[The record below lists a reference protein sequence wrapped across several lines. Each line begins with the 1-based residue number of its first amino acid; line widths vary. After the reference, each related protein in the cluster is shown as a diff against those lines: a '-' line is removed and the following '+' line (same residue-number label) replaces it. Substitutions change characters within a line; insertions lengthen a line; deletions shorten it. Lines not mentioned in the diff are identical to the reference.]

1 MRFAAVSA
9 FLGLAACV
17 RADTVNVMVAQ
28 NGTLTFTPGS
38 VTANEGDVISFQ
50 FLAGN
55 HTVTQSSFTDP
66 CTMLTTPSPGI
77 DSGFQAVSANATM
90 VPQYS
95 FSVTNASTPLWFYCR
110 QARHCESGMVFA
122 VNPTA
127 TNTFDAF
134 KARAMGTNTTSS
146 SPGSSSTKSV
156 PSQSGSS
163 SSPSASGYSNSAPL
177 RFDSSKL
184 TGIIGLV
191 AVVAG
196 SVL

>member
-1 MRFAAVSA
+1 MRFSAVSA

-17 RADTVNVMVAQ
+17 YAETINVMVAQ
-28 NGTLTFTPGS
+28 NGTLTFTPSS
-38 VTANEGDVISFQ
+38 VTANEGDVIAFQ

-55 HTVTQSSFTDP
+55 HTVTQSTFTDP

-77 DSGFQAVSANATM
+77 DSGFQPVSADATM

-95 FSVTNASTPLWFYCR
+95 FSVTNASSPLWFYCR
-110 QARHCESGMVFA
+110 QGRHCEAGMVFA

-127 TNTFDAF
+127 DKTFDAF
-134 KARAMGTNTTSS
+134 KAKATGTNTTSS
-146 SPGSSSTKSV
+146 SLGSSST
-156 PSQSGSS
+156 PSQTGSS
-163 SSPSASGYSNSAPL
+163 SSPSASGYSSSAPL

-191 AVVAG
+191 AIVVG

>member
-1 MRFAAVSA
+1 MRFTAVSA

-17 RADTVNVMVAQ
+17 SAATINVTVAE
-28 NGTLTFTPGS
+28 NGTLTFTPSS
-38 VTANEGDVISFQ
+38 VTANNGDVVAFQ
-50 FLAGN
+50 FVAGN

-66 CTMLTTPSPGI
+66 CTMLTTPTLGI
-77 DSGFQAVSANATM
+77 DSGFQPVSANATM

-95 FSVTNASTPLWFYCR
+95 FSVTNASSPLWFYCR
-110 QARHCESGMVFA
+110 QARHCEAGMVFA

-127 TNTFDAF
+127 DNTFDAF

-146 SPGSSSTKSV
+146 STGSV
-156 PSQSGSS
+156 PSQTGSVP
-163 SSPSASGYSNSAPL
+163 SPSATSYSSDAL

-191 AVVAG
+191 AILAG
-196 SVL
+196 TIL

>member
-1 MRFAAVSA
+1 MRFSAVSA

-17 RADTVNVMVAQ
+17 YAETINVMVAQ
-28 NGTLTFTPGS
+28 NGTLTFTPSS
-38 VTANEGDVISFQ
+38 VTANEGDVIAFQ

-55 HTVTQSSFTDP
+55 HTVTQSTFTDP

-77 DSGFQAVSANATM
+77 DSGFQPVSADATM

-95 FSVTNASTPLWFYCR
+95 FSVTNASSPLWFYCR
-110 QARHCESGMVFA
+110 QGRHCEAGMVFA

-127 TNTFDAF
+127 DKTFDAF
-134 KARAMGTNTTSS
+134 KAKATGTNTTSS
-146 SPGSSSTKSV
+146 SLGSSST
-156 PSQSGSS
+156 PSQTGSS
-163 SSPSASGYSNSAPL
+163 SSPSASGYSSSAPL

-191 AVVAG
+191 AIVVG
-196 SVL
+196 SVF

>member
-1 MRFAAVSA
+1 
-9 FLGLAACV
+9 
-17 RADTVNVMVAQ
+17 
-28 NGTLTFTPGS
+28 
-38 VTANEGDVISFQ
+38 
-50 FLAGN
+50 
-55 HTVTQSSFTDP
+55 
-66 CTMLTTPSPGI
+66 MLCPS
-77 DSGFQAVSANATM
+77 
-90 VPQYS
+90 
-95 FSVTNASTPLWFYCR
+95 
-110 QARHCESGMVFA
+110 HCESGMVFA

-134 KARAMGTNTTSS
+134 KVCSALCVLVSFPVADFYSLQARAMGTNTTSS

>member
-1 MRFAAVSA
+1 MRFSAVSA

-17 RADTVNVMVAQ
+17 YAETINVMVAQ
-28 NGTLTFTPGS
+28 NGTLTFTPSS
-38 VTANEGDVISFQ
+38 VTANEGDVIAFQ

-55 HTVTQSSFTDP
+55 HTVTQSTFTDP

-77 DSGFQAVSANATM
+77 DSGFQPVSADATM

-95 FSVTNASTPLWFYCR
+95 FSVTNASSPLWFYCR
-110 QARHCESGMVFA
+110 QGRHCEAGMVFA

-127 TNTFDAF
+127 DKTFDAF
-134 KARAMGTNTTSS
+134 KAKATGTNTTSS
-146 SPGSSSTKSV
+146 SLGSSST
-156 PSQSGSS
+156 PSQTGSS
-163 SSPSASGYSNSAPL
+163 SSPSASGYSSGAPL

-191 AVVAG
+191 AIVVG

>member
-1 MRFAAVSA
+1 MRFSAVSA

-17 RADTVNVMVAQ
+17 YADTINVMVAQ
-28 NGTLTFTPGS
+28 NGTLTFTPNS

-55 HTVTQSSFTDP
+55 HTVTQSSFNDP
-66 CTMLTTPSPGI
+66 CTTLTTPSPGI
-77 DSGFQAVSANATM
+77 DSGFQPVSANATM

-95 FSVTNASTPLWFYCR
+95 FSVTNASSPLWFYCR

-127 TNTFDAF
+127 NNTFDAF
-134 KARAMGTNTTSS
+134 KAKATGTNTTSS
-146 SPGSSSTKSV
+146 SPGSSSTGSV
-156 PSQSGSS
+156 PTKTGSS

-184 TGIIGLV
+184 AGIIGLV
-191 AVVAG
+191 AIVAG